1 MRRSAFFVALLLVT
15 STALAQTIE
24 QALELYRGQNYSQAA
39 LSFYDVLR
47 RDPRNDVRDQ
57 AEIYLADSL
66 EKLNMLT
73 PALFYYTDVFKAGKS
88 NRYYLNAVE
97 GLLDIDE
104 KFHDPVFVP
113 NIIGQHLDPQSFGQL
128 GEKRIAQVNYIV
140 GELLFRQGKDKQ
152 AQTYLE
158 YVSRSTAYYPKALYL
173 LGLIDTRLGQHE
185 QALQRYKMLVD
196 LLGQP
201 TEEQK
206 EIKALAELAVA
217 RVAYSLGKYSEASQ
231 YFALVPRD
239 SESWF
244 DAMYENAWARF
255 RNEEY
260 GKSLGELQSVA
271 SPYFAKRHIPEAYVI
286 LGTTYFVN
294 CQWDRVRS
302 AVAEYKKTY
311 DPIEQSLKAYLDHK
325 RNNDAYYTDV
335 VASANGLPEELARQ
349 IRRQKR
355 FKDYYFMLEHMK
367 WESEQIR
374 HFAGWQ
380 GTRLPDDL
388 ATIVSDHAQQLQQA
402 AGIFAQSRL
411 KNLSLQ
417 MQNFSSQIAILD
429 FEVTDGERQWLEQGR
444 EILKGRR
451 ARLPRPEIP
460 NDQWQHWDLQKEYWK
475 DELGNYQVTMRT
487 ECE

>member
-1 MRRSAFFVALLLVT
+1 MRRSSFFVALLLMT
-15 STALAQTIE
+15 STAYAQTIE
-24 QALELYRGQNYSQAA
+24 QALELYRGQDYSQAA
-39 LSFYDVLR
+39 QAFYDVLR

-57 AEIYLADSL
+57 AEIYLADTL
-66 EKLNMLT
+66 GKMNLLT
-73 PALFYYTDVFKAGKS
+73 PALFYYTDVFKAGKT

-97 GLLDIDE
+97 GLLDLGE
-104 KFHDPVFVP
+104 KLHDPVFVP
-113 NIIGQHLDPQSFGQL
+113 NIIGQRLDPQSLGQL

-158 YVSRSTAYYPKALYL
+158 YVGRQTAYYTKALYL
-173 LGLIDTRLGQHE
+173 LGLIDTRLGEHE
-185 QALQRYKMLVD
+185 QALHRYKTIVN
-196 LLGQP
+196 LLSSP
-201 TEEQK
+201 TEDQK
-206 EIKALAELAVA
+206 EIRALAQLAAA
-217 RVAYSLGKYSEASQ
+217 RVAYGLGKYSDASK
-231 YFALVPRD
+231 YFAAVPRQ
-239 SESWF
+239 SGSWF

-260 GKSLGELQSVA
+260 GKSLGELQSVT
-271 SPYFAKRHIPEAYVI
+271 SPYFSKRHIPEAYVI
-286 LGTTYFVN
+286 LGTAYFVN
-294 CQWDRVRS
+294 CQWDRVRG
-302 AVAEYKKTY
+302 AVAEYKTTY
-311 DPIEQSLKAYLDHK
+311 EPMEQSLRAYLDHK
-325 RNNDAYYTDV
+325 RDNDTYYRDV
-335 VASANGLPEELARQ
+335 IAASNGLPEELARQ

-355 FKDYYFMLEHMK
+355 FKDYYFMLDHMR
-367 WESEQIR
+367 WEVEQI
-374 HFAGWQ
+374 HSVGAWQ

-411 KNLSLQ
+411 KNLALQ
-417 MQNFSSQIAILD
+417 LQNLSSQIAILD

-475 DELGNYQVTMRT
+475 DELGNYQVSMRT